1 MRDLARNYP
10 NRCPHC
16 ALLPRWCIC
25 AAEQRI
31 QTPLLIDLI
40 THRREAFRSSSS
52 GNLITRVFSNARQ
65 HIWYADKPVS
75 RDTVVRTPQEVW
87 FLHPHGT
94 PLASNADASNAQVIL
109 LDGSWSEVSNIAR
122 AVAGWGQL
130 VQLPITGPSRFWL
143 RDKQDNDRYST
154 AEALLFLLDAL
165 NLPTERDALRVQF
178 ELHVYAHLRARGKTA
193 LAEQF
198 LADSVIQ
205 HALPT
210 FLSDLQNNQQ
220 ELSNAKRKAED

>member
-25 AAEQRI
+25 AGERRI
-31 QTPLLIDLI
+31 ESAIKIDLI

-52 GNLITRVFSNARQ
+52 GNLITRVFADARQ
-65 HIWYADKPVS
+65 HIWYGDKPLL
-75 RDTVVRTPQEVW
+75 REAIVRTDQEVW
-87 FLHPHGT
+87 LLHPHGT
-94 PLASNADASNAQVIL
+94 PLANNVDASNAQVIL
-109 LDGSWSEVSNIAR
+109 LDGSWSEVSGITR
-122 AVAGWGQL
+122 TVASWGRL

-143 RDKQDNDRYST
+143 RAKQDHDRYST
-154 AEALLFLLDAL
+154 AEALLFLLDTL
-165 NLPTERDALRVQF
+165 GLHPERDALRVQF

-210 FLSDLQNNQQ
+210 FLSELQN
-220 ELSNAKRKAED
+220 KRQRIA